1 MNRILESIKNSKN
14 RQEYWNLDVLLV
26 DDIQFIAE
34 KETIQEEFFIL
45 FIFI

>member
-1 MNRILESIKNSKN
+1 MNRILESIKNSKI

>member
-1 MNRILESIKNSKN
+1 MNRILESIKNSKI

-45 FIFI
+45 FIFV